1 MEFPLFCLFCQV
13 SQEIPCTR
21 DVPLVAR
28 RKLGERSASI
38 TLFPLFLHIFVC
50 MICMIVFI
58 FKAID
63 IFYGYPSGYL
73 FGCWEIWENASQWKC
88 GIITDENVL
97 WVPIWVLVSGG
108 LLGVK
113 EIWDGILSIFGLLFC
128 DNKSW
133 TGPLS
138 FEFWHLGLLVYR
150 WMIYACLINI
160 MLVDRIL

>member
-13 SQEIPCTR
+13 SQETLCTR

-63 IFYGYPSGYL
+63 IFYGYPFGYL
-73 FGCWEIWENASQWKC
+73 FGCWEIWENASQGKC

-113 EIWDGILSIFGLLFC
+113 EI
-128 DNKSW
+128 
-133 TGPLS
+133 
-138 FEFWHLGLLVYR
+138 
-150 WMIYACLINI
+150 
-160 MLVDRIL
+160 